1 MVAFQCCG
9 IVDIDSDDDDGNY
22 YNNNDDDDDDDDDN
36 DDDYDN
42 DVPAIR
48 TNNSACYKHDI
59 LFLPNLSRVK

>member
-1 MVAFQCCG
+1 MVAFQGCG

-22 YNNNDDDDDDDDDN
+22 NNNNDDDDDDD
-36 DDDYDN
+36 DN